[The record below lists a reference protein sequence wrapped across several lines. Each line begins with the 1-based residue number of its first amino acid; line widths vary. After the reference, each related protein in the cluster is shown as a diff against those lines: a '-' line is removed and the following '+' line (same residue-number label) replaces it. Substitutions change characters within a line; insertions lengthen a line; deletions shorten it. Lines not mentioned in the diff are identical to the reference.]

1 MLFVSLTINVL
12 GNVLG
17 NKCLT
22 TPFLRWLNSGKI
34 RQEELLYDEMVNSRK
49 SKLLD
54 IANLT
59 KKELVMMYL
68 LRHLVARKLICFEG
82 ST

>member
-1 MLFVSLTINVL
+1 MLFASLTINVL
-12 GNVLG
+12 GN
-17 NKCLT
+17 KYLT

-34 RQEELLYDEMVNSRK
+34 RQEELLYDEMVYSRK

-59 KKELVMMYL
+59 KKELVMMFL
-68 LRHLVARKLICFEG
+68 FRHLVARKLICFEG